1 MTRQAEVDQVEMCL
15 LIFFEVLWPFG
26 FRNSSENA
34 AGLGDGADADGGHG
48 LS

>member
-1 MTRQAEVDQVEMCL
+1 MTRQAEVETRWRRVF
-15 LIFFEVLWPFG
+15 LIFLKSFG